1 MSPAATSLSDSEIS
15 SSLEDYL
22 ETIYLLVQEQGF
34 ARVKDVARARDVK
47 AASVSIALRRL
58 AEMELVRYER
68 REYIALT
75 PEGEKAGRRVF
86 SRHRL
91 LTRFFQ
97 EVLNL
102 PADAASDQACAM
114 EHSLTDEAMDGMA
127 RFFEFLGTCPSVIES
142 FRACPAIA
150 GRKAG
155 TAGELPG
162 WCQVCAKKKGGPAV
176 MSLADIKPGGR
187 AIVTKIGAGGA
198 LRQRL
203 LDMGMLPETTI
214 DIERV
219 GLGGDPFWIRCQ
231 GARLA
236 LRRSE
241 AQSVF
246 VRLADPPEK

>member
-1 MSPAATSLSDSEIS
+1 MTQISASVSDSEIS

-58 AEMELVRYER
+58 AEMDLVRYER

-97 EVLNL
+97 EVLSME
-102 PADAASDQACAM
+102 AKAASEQACAM

-127 RFFEFLGTCPSVIES
+127 RFFEFLGTCPFVIES
-142 FRACPAIA
+142 FRVCPAIA
-150 GRKAG
+150 GRKPGAH
-155 TAGELPG
+155 AEHLPE
-162 WCQVCAKKKGGPAV
+162 WCSVCAKKKGAST
-176 MSLADIKPGGR
+176 MSLADVKPGRR
-187 AIVTKIGAGGA
+187 AVVTKISAGGA

-203 LDMGMLPETTI
+203 LDMGVLPETTI

-219 GLGGDPFWIRCQ
+219 GLGGDPFWVRCQ

-241 AQSVF
+241 AQSIL
-246 VRLADPPEK
+246 VRAGEDPAK

>member
-1 MSPAATSLSDSEIS
+1 MAPATNGVEEPIS

-34 ARVKDVARARDVK
+34 ARVKDVARAREVK

-58 AEMELVRYER
+58 AELELVRYER

-75 PEGEKAGRRVF
+75 PDGEKRGRRVF

-91 LTRFFQ
+91 LTRFFA
-97 EVLNL
+97 EVVKME
-102 PADAASDQACAM
+102 AKAASEQACVM
-114 EHSLTDEAMDGMA
+114 EHSLTDEAMDGLA
-127 RFFEFLGTCPSVIES
+127 RFLEFLGTCPSVIES
-142 FRACPAIA
+142 FRMCPAIA
-150 GRKAG
+150 GQRSR
-155 TAGELPG
+155 GEHLPA
-162 WCQVCAKKKGGPAV
+162 WCAQCTKKKGVGG
-176 MSLADIKPGGR
+176 MSLADVKPGQR
-187 AIVTKIGAGGA
+187 AVVTKISAGGA

-203 LDMGMLPETTI
+203 LDMGVLPETPI

-219 GLGGDPFWIRCQ
+219 GLGGDPFWVRCQ

-241 AQSVF
+241 ALSIL
-246 VRLADPPEK
+246 VRPGETAEVTAK

>member
-1 MSPAATSLSDSEIS
+1 MTAVARNTPDAEIS

-58 AEMELVRYER
+58 AELALVRYER

-75 PEGEKAGRRVF
+75 PSGEQAGRRVF

-91 LTRFFQ
+91 LMRFFE
-97 EVLNL
+97 EVLSM
-102 PADAASDQACAM
+102 PAGAAGEQACAM
-114 EHSLTDEAMDGMA
+114 EHSLTDDAMDRLV
-127 RFFEFLGTCPSVIES
+127 RFFEFLGTCPSVVES
-142 FRACPAIA
+142 FRQCPMVQDSKRGPHVHI
-150 GRKAG
+150 GQ
-155 TAGELPG
+155 LPDS
-162 WCQVCAKKKGGPAV
+162 CAVCSKKKESMS
-176 MSLADIKPGGR
+176 MSLGEVKPGQS
-187 AIVTKIGAGGA
+187 AVVTKINAVGA

-203 LDMGMLPETTI
+203 LDMGVLPDTVIE
-214 DIERV
+214 IERV
-219 GLGGDPFWIRCQ
+219 GLGGDPFWVRCQ

-241 AQSVF
+241 ANSIM
-246 VRLADPPEK
+246 VRPAD

>member
-1 MSPAATSLSDSEIS
+1 MTQLSTSVAESEIS

-34 ARVKDVARARDVK
+34 ARVKDVAHARDVK

-58 AEMELVRYER
+58 AELDLVRYER

-91 LTRFFQ
+91 LTRFFE
-97 EVLNL
+97 EVLGMT
-102 PADAASDQACAM
+102 AEAAGEQACAM
-114 EHSLTDEAMDGMA
+114 EHCLTDDAMVRMA
-127 RFFEFLGTCPSVIES
+127 RFLEFLGACPSVIDS
-142 FRACPAIA
+142 FRLCPMVQE
-150 GRKAG
+150 RKS
-155 TAGELPG
+155 TAHTGELPQ
-162 WCQVCAKKKGGPAV
+162 WCSVCAKKKAFQS
-176 MSLADIKPGGR
+176 MSLADIKPGKS
-187 AIVTKIGAGGA
+187 AVVTKINAVGA

-203 LDMGMLPETTI
+203 LDMGVLPETTI

-219 GLGGDPFWIRCQ
+219 GLGGDPFWVRCQ

-241 AQSVF
+241 ASSIM
-246 VRLADPPEK
+246 VRIPDQAA

>member
-1 MSPAATSLSDSEIS
+1 MTAAAHSTSEAEIS

-58 AEMELVRYER
+58 AELDLVRYER

-75 PEGEKAGRRVF
+75 EAGEKAGRRVF

-91 LTRFFQ
+91 LTRFFE
-97 EVLNL
+97 EVLSM
-102 PADAASDQACAM
+102 PAASAGEQACAM
-114 EHSLTDEAMDGMA
+114 EHSLTDEAMDRMV
-127 RFFEFLGTCPSVIES
+127 RFFEFLGTCPSVVDS
-142 FRACPAIA
+142 FRQCPMVQDDKRQSHIHMGQLPHAC
-150 GRKAG
+150 
-155 TAGELPG
+155 T
-162 WCQVCAKKKGGPAV
+162 VCTKKKENLS
-176 MSLADIKPGGR
+176 MSLGDVKPGNR
-187 AIVTKIGAGGA
+187 AVVTKINALGA

-203 LDMGMLPETTI
+203 LDMGVLPDTVI

-219 GLGGDPFWIRCQ
+219 GLGGDPFWVRCQ

-241 AQSVF
+241 ANSIM
-246 VRLADPPEK
+246 VRPAE

>member
-1 MSPAATSLSDSEIS
+1 MTPVPNIAADGEIS

-47 AASVSIALRRL
+47 AASVSIALRKL
-58 AEMELVRYER
+58 AELDLVRYER

-91 LTRFFQ
+91 LTRFFE
-97 EVLNL
+97 EVLNM
-102 PADAASDQACAM
+102 PAEAASQQACAM
-114 EHSLTDEAMDGMA
+114 EHSLTDEAMVRMA
-127 RFFEFLGTCPSVIES
+127 HFFEFLGACPSVIES
-142 FRACPAIA
+142 FRLCPMVQDRKSTLPA
-150 GRKAG
+150 GQ
-155 TAGELPG
+155 LPQ
-162 WCQVCAKKKGGPAV
+162 WCSVCAKKKAFLSI
-176 MSLADIKPGGR
+176 SLADIKPGKS
-187 AIVTKIGAGGA
+187 AIVTKINAIGA

-203 LDMGMLPETTI
+203 LDMGVLPETTI

-219 GLGGDPFWIRCQ
+219 GLGGDPFWVRCQ

-241 AQSVF
+241 ANSIL
-246 VRLADPPEK
+246 VRNPD

>member
-1 MSPAATSLSDSEIS
+1 MDPHAITVSDSEIS

-58 AEMELVRYER
+58 AELALVRYER

-75 PEGEKAGRRVF
+75 PEGEKVGRRVF

-91 LTRFFQ
+91 LTRFFR
-97 EVLNL
+97 EVLNME
-102 PADAASDQACAM
+102 DKAASEQACAM
-114 EHSLTDEAMDGMA
+114 EHALTDEAMDGMA

-142 FRACPAIA
+142 FRVCPAMA
-150 GRKAG
+150 ERKRSG
-155 TAGELPG
+155 GHLPE
-162 WCQVCAKKKGGPAV
+162 WCAVCAKKKQAA
-176 MSLADIKPGGR
+176 SLTLADIKPGNR
-187 AIVTKIGAGGA
+187 AVVSKIGAGGA

-203 LDMGMLPETTI
+203 LDMGVLPQTTI

-219 GLGGDPFWIRCQ
+219 GLGGDPFWVRCQ

-241 AQSVF
+241 AQSIL
-246 VRLADPPEK
+246 VRAAEKESD

>member
-1 MSPAATSLSDSEIS
+1 MPQATTTVSESEIS

-22 ETIYLLVQEQGF
+22 ETIYLLAQDQGF

-58 AEMELVRYER
+58 AELALVRYER
-68 REYIALT
+68 REYISLT
-75 PEGEKAGRRVF
+75 PEGEKVGRRVF

-97 EVLNL
+97 EVLNME
-102 PADAASDQACAM
+102 AKAASEQGCAM
-114 EHSLTDEAMDGMA
+114 EHALTDEAMDGMA

-142 FRACPAIA
+142 FRSCPAMAARGPIA
-150 GRKAG
+150 AG
-155 TAGELPG
+155 GHLPE
-162 WCQVCAKKKGGPAV
+162 WCATCAKKKEVKSA
-176 MSLADIKPGGR
+176 SLADFKPGRR
-187 AIVTKIGAGGA
+187 AVVTKISAGGA

-203 LDMGMLPETTI
+203 LDMGVLPETPI

-219 GLGGDPFWIRCQ
+219 GLGGDPFWVRCQ

-241 AQSVF
+241 AQSIL
-246 VRLADPPEK
+246 VRAAEDGSE

>member
-1 MSPAATSLSDSEIS
+1 MNPPTTTASDSEIS

-58 AEMELVRYER
+58 AELALVRYER

-75 PEGEKAGRRVF
+75 PEGEKMGRRVF

-91 LTRFFQ
+91 LARFFQ
-97 EVLNL
+97 EVLNMD
-102 PADAASDQACAM
+102 AQAASEQACAM
-114 EHSLTDEAMDGMA
+114 EHALTDEAMDGMA
-127 RFFEFLGTCPSVIES
+127 RFFEFLGLCPSVIES
-142 FRACPAIA
+142 FRVCPAMA
-150 GRKAG
+150 GRKQAASAG
-155 TAGELPG
+155 HLPQ
-162 WCQVCAKKKGGPAV
+162 WCAVCARKKPAAST
-176 MSLADIKPGGR
+176 SLADIKPGQR
-187 AIVTKIGAGGA
+187 AVVTKISAGGA

-203 LDMGMLPETTI
+203 LDMGVLPETPI

-219 GLGGDPFWIRCQ
+219 GLGGDPFWVRCQ

-241 AQSVF
+241 AQSILVHA
-246 VRLADPPEK
+246 VEGTSE

>member
-1 MSPAATSLSDSEIS
+1 MTPIAISVSDSEIS
-15 SSLEDYL
+15 SSLEDYI

-58 AEMELVRYER
+58 AELDLVRYER

-97 EVLNL
+97 EVLNME
-102 PADAASDQACAM
+102 AKAAGEQACAM

-142 FRACPAIA
+142 FRVCPVIA
-150 GRKAG
+150 GHRTGAH
-155 TAGELPG
+155 LPE
-162 WCQVCAKKKGGPAV
+162 WCSACAKKKGASS
-176 MSLADIKPGGR
+176 MSLADVKPGRR
-187 AIVTKIGAGGA
+187 AVVTKINAGGV

-203 LDMGMLPETTI
+203 LDMGVLPETAI

-219 GLGGDPFWIRCQ
+219 GLGGDPFWVRCQ

-241 AQSVF
+241 AQSIQ
-246 VRLADPPEK
+246 VRAGQRIDGATK

>member
-1 MSPAATSLSDSEIS
+1 MTPTPTRLSDSDIS

-34 ARVKDVARARDVK
+34 ARVKDVARARNVK

-58 AEMELVRYER
+58 AELDLVRYER

-97 EVLNL
+97 EVLNME
-102 PADAASDQACAM
+102 AQAASEQACAM

-127 RFFEFLGTCPSVIES
+127 RFFEFLGTCPFVIES
-142 FRACPAIA
+142 FRVCPAIA
-150 GRKAG
+150 GRKPGAAG
-155 TAGELPG
+155 GHLPE
-162 WCQVCAKKKGGPAV
+162 WCAVCAKKKAV
-176 MSLADIKPGGR
+176 NDMSLADIKPGHR
-187 AIVTKIGAGGA
+187 AVVTKISAGGA

-203 LDMGMLPETTI
+203 LDMGVLPETAI

-219 GLGGDPFWIRCQ
+219 GLGGDPFWVRCQ

-241 AQSVF
+241 AQSIL
-246 VRLADPPEK
+246 VRAGEAPVK

>member
-1 MSPAATSLSDSEIS
+1 MTPIAISVSDSEIS
-15 SSLEDYL
+15 SSLEDYI

-58 AEMELVRYER
+58 AELDLVRYER

-97 EVLNL
+97 EVLNME
-102 PADAASDQACAM
+102 AKAAGEQACAM

-142 FRACPAIA
+142 FRVCPVIA
-150 GRKAG
+150 GHRTGAQ
-155 TAGELPG
+155 LPE
-162 WCQVCAKKKGGPAV
+162 WCSACAKKKGASS
-176 MSLADIKPGGR
+176 MSLADVKPGRR
-187 AIVTKIGAGGA
+187 AVVTKINAGGV

-203 LDMGMLPETTI
+203 LDMGVLPETAI

-219 GLGGDPFWIRCQ
+219 GLGGDPFWVRCQ

-241 AQSVF
+241 AQSIQ
-246 VRLADPPEK
+246 VRAGQRIDGATK

>member
-1 MSPAATSLSDSEIS
+1 MTAAATTASDSEIS

-58 AEMELVRYER
+58 AELDLVRYER

-75 PEGEKAGRRVF
+75 PAGEKVGRRVF

-91 LTRFFQ
+91 LSRFFQ
-97 EVLNL
+97 EVLSL
-102 PADAASDQACAM
+102 DAQAASEQACAL
-114 EHSLTDEAMDGMA
+114 EHGLTDEAMDGMA

-142 FRACPAIA
+142 FHACPAMG
-150 GRKAG
+150 GRKPG
-155 TAGELPG
+155 VRLPE
-162 WCQVCAKKKGGPAV
+162 WCATCGKRRSAATT
-176 MSLADIKPGGR
+176 SLAEIKPGNR
-187 AIVTKIGAGGA
+187 AVVTKISAGGA

-203 LDMGMLPETTI
+203 LDMGVLPETAI
-214 DIERV
+214 DVERV
-219 GLGGDPFWIRCQ
+219 GLGGDPFWVRCQ

-241 AQSVF
+241 AQSIL
-246 VRLADPPEK
+246 VRPSDGGVAVEK